1 MLRYVPI
8 QAVNQSLEEVKFEKQ
23 TYFVV
28 ASPIQVRETQ
38 QLEGY
43 NVNTVQRGDTA
54 KLSDLDR
61 YLKES
66 WRT

>member
-8 QAVNQSLEEVKFEKQ
+8 QAVNLSLEEVKLGKK

-28 ASPIQVRETQ
+28 ASPIQVTETQ
-38 QLEGY
+38 QLQGCS
-43 NVNTVQRGDTA
+43 VNTVQRGDTA
-54 KLSDLDR
+54 KLIDLDK
-61 YLKES
+61 YLKKS

>member
-8 QAVNQSLEEVKFEKQ
+8 HAVNLSLEEVKLEKQ

-28 ASPIQVRETQ
+28 ASHIHVRETQ

-43 NVNTVQRGDTA
+43 RVNTVQRGDTA

-61 YLKES
+61 YIKES

>member
-1 MLRYVPI
+1 MLRYVPLY
-8 QAVNQSLEEVKFEKQ
+8 AVNLLVEEVKLEKQ
-23 TYFVV
+23 TYIVV

-38 QLEGY
+38 ELEGY
-43 NVNTVQRGDTA
+43 SVNTIQRGDTA

-66 WRT
+66 WRN